1 MYPYKYLMMTLPKF
15 YQNIKHLTKMKI
27 TVMPKK
33 KKIAC
38 NLMPKSTIKL
48 CKHKA
53 GETEL
58 RKIELGFT
66 SLFRNSLKR
75 GRKTLLLIPQFFPDS
90 EAQIL

>member
-1 MYPYKYLMMTLPKF
+1 
-15 YQNIKHLTKMKI
+15 
-27 TVMPKK
+27 
-33 KKIAC
+33 
-38 NLMPKSTIKL
+38 MPKSTIKL
-48 CKHKA
+48 CKHKT

-75 GRKTLLLIPQFFPDS
+75 GRKTLLLIPQLFPDS

>member
-1 MYPYKYLMMTLPKF
+1 
-15 YQNIKHLTKMKI
+15 
-27 TVMPKK
+27 
-33 KKIAC
+33 
-38 NLMPKSTIKL
+38 MPKSTIKL

-75 GRKTLLLIPQFFPDS
+75 GRKTLLRIPQFFPDS
-90 EAQIL
+90 EAQILQQPLNQPTLTPKSCY